1 MNLIKVEGHNSLRKD
16 AQTGAVVNTDRES
29 LMAARRRRD
38 AILAEREK
46 VKSLED
52 KVAQLESLLNKII
65 ESSQ

>member
-1 MNLIKVEGHNSLRKD
+1 MRKD

-46 VKSLED
+46 VKTLED
-52 KVAQLESLLNKII
+52 KVAKLESLLNKII